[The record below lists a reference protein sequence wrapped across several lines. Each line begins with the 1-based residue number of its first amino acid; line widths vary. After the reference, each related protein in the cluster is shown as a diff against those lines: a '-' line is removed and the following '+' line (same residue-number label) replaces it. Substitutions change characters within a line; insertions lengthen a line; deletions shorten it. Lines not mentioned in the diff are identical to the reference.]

1 MAELTDTIRQTQVL
15 AALFS
20 PAFPIGAFSYSHG
33 IEAAIASGDVDDAAT
48 AHDWIETILLGGS
61 GRNDAI
67 LMANAYNAV
76 KLHAAKDGQL
86 AGGRNAEIEAINEL
100 AFALSSGAER
110 AQESRELGVNFT
122 RMTEQV
128 YQLDIGLSPPLA
140 YPVAAGLAA
149 RHLGCE
155 LQLSLSLFLQSFI
168 GNLISVVVRA
178 VPLGQSDGQIILAR
192 LMPAVAALA
201 DEASTTPLDDVGAMR
216 LWPTML
222 RSCMKP
228 SKQGFIGH
236 DWSRARTL
244 WHEGKAGQ
252 PQWPVACWNWWTG
265 WGG

>member
-1 MAELTDTIRQTQVL
+1 MIMAELTDTIRQTQLL

-110 AQESRELGVNFT
+110 AQESRELGVNFA
-122 RMTEQV
+122 RIVDQV
-128 YQLDIGLSPPLA
+128 YQLDISRSTPLA
-140 YPVAAGLAA
+140 YPVAAGLVV
-149 RHLGCE
+149 RYLGCD
-155 LQLSLSLFLQSFI
+155 LTLGLTFFLQSFI
-168 GNLISVVVRA
+168 ANLISVVVRA
-178 VPLGQSDGQIILAR
+178 VPLGQSDGQIMLAQM
-192 LMPAVAALA
+192 MPAVATLANEAALA
-201 DEASTTPLDDVGAMR
+201 PLDDVGGYAILADHASIIHETLEPR
-216 LWPTML
+216 
-222 RSCMKP
+222 
-228 SKQGFIGH
+228 IY
-236 DWSRARTL
+236 RT
-244 WHEGKAGQ
+244 
-252 PQWPVACWNWWTG
+252 
-265 WGG
+265 

>member
-1 MAELTDTIRQTQVL
+1 MAELTDTIRQTQLL

-110 AQESRELGVNFT
+110 AQESHELGVNFA
-122 RMTEQV
+122 RIVDQV
-128 YQLDIGLSPPLA
+128 YQLDISRSTPLA
-140 YPVAAGLAA
+140 YPVAAGLVV
-149 RHLGCE
+149 RYLGCD
-155 LQLSLSLFLQSFI
+155 LTLGLTFFLQSFI
-168 GNLISVVVRA
+168 ANLISVVVRA
-178 VPLGQSDGQIILAR
+178 VPLGQSDGQIMLAQM
-192 LMPAVAALA
+192 MPAVATLANEAALA
-201 DEASTTPLDDVGAMR
+201 PLDDVGGYAILADHASIIHETLEPR
-216 LWPTML
+216 
-222 RSCMKP
+222 
-228 SKQGFIGH
+228 IY
-236 DWSRARTL
+236 RT
-244 WHEGKAGQ
+244 
-252 PQWPVACWNWWTG
+252 
-265 WGG
+265 

>member
-1 MAELTDTIRQTQVL
+1 MTESTDTIRQTQLL

-110 AQESRELGVNFT
+110 AQESRELGVNFA
-122 RMTEQV
+122 RIVDQV
-128 YQLDIGLSPPLA
+128 YQLDISRSTPLA
-140 YPVAAGLAA
+140 YPVAAGLVV
-149 RHLGCE
+149 RYLGCD
-155 LQLSLSLFLQSFI
+155 LTLGLTFFLQSFI
-168 GNLISVVVRA
+168 ANLISVVVRA
-178 VPLGQSDGQIILAR
+178 VPLGQSDGQIMLAQM
-192 LMPAVAALA
+192 MPAVATLANEAALA
-201 DEASTTPLDDVGAMR
+201 PLDDVGVYAILADHASIIHETLEPR
-216 LWPTML
+216 
-222 RSCMKP
+222 
-228 SKQGFIGH
+228 IY
-236 DWSRARTL
+236 RT
-244 WHEGKAGQ
+244 
-252 PQWPVACWNWWTG
+252 
-265 WGG
+265 

>member
-1 MAELTDTIRQTQVL
+1 MAELTDTIRQTQLL

-110 AQESRELGVNFT
+110 AQESRELGVNFA
-122 RMTEQV
+122 RIVDQV
-128 YQLDIGLSPPLA
+128 YQLDISRSTPLA
-140 YPVAAGLAA
+140 YPVAAGFVV
-149 RHLGCE
+149 RYLGCD
-155 LQLSLSLFLQSFI
+155 LTLGLTFFLQSFI
-168 GNLISVVVRA
+168 ANLISVVVRA
-178 VPLGQSDGQIILAR
+178 VPLGQSDGQIMLAQM
-192 LMPAVAALA
+192 MPAVATLANEAALA
-201 DEASTTPLDDVGAMR
+201 PLDDVGGYAILADHASIIHETLEPR
-216 LWPTML
+216 
-222 RSCMKP
+222 
-228 SKQGFIGH
+228 IY
-236 DWSRARTL
+236 RT
-244 WHEGKAGQ
+244 
-252 PQWPVACWNWWTG
+252 
-265 WGG
+265 

>member
-1 MAELTDTIRQTQVL
+1 MAELTDTIRQTQLL

-110 AQESRELGVNFT
+110 AQENRELGVNFT

-140 YPVAAGLAA
+140 YPVAAGLVV
-149 RHLGCE
+149 RYLGCD
-155 LQLSLSLFLQSFI
+155 LTLGLTFFLQSFI
-168 GNLISVVVRA
+168 ANLISVVVRA
-178 VPLGQSDGQIILAR
+178 VPLGQSDGQIMLAQM
-192 LMPAVAALA
+192 MPAVATLANEAALA
-201 DEASTTPLDDVGAMR
+201 PLDDVGVYAILADHASIIHETLEPR
-216 LWPTML
+216 
-222 RSCMKP
+222 
-228 SKQGFIGH
+228 IY
-236 DWSRARTL
+236 RT
-244 WHEGKAGQ
+244 
-252 PQWPVACWNWWTG
+252 
-265 WGG
+265 

>member
-1 MAELTDTIRQTQVL
+1 MAEPIDTISQTQVL

-33 IEAAIASGDVDDAAT
+33 IEAAIAARDVVDAAT

-67 LMANAYNAV
+67 LMANAYNAAS
-76 KLHAAKDGQL
+76 LHATK
-86 AGGRNAEIEAINEL
+86 GGDLPSGRHAEIEAINEL

-122 RMTEQV
+122 RITEQI

-149 RHLGCE
+149 RHLGCD

-168 GNLISVVVRA
+168 GNLISVAVRA

-192 LMPAVAALA
+192 LMPIVAALA
-201 DEASTTPLDDVGAMR
+201 DEAATTSLDD
-216 LWPTML
+216 
-222 RSCMKP
+222 
-228 SKQGFIGH
+228 IGGYATLAEH
-236 DWSRARTL
+236 ASILHETLETRIYRT
-244 WHEGKAGQ
+244 
-252 PQWPVACWNWWTG
+252 
-265 WGG
+265 

>member
-1 MAELTDTIRQTQVL
+1 MTESTDTIRQTQLL

-110 AQESRELGVNFT
+110 AQESRELGVNFA
-122 RMTEQV
+122 RIVDQV
-128 YQLDIGLSPPLA
+128 YQLDISRSTPLA
-140 YPVAAGLAA
+140 YPVAAGLVV
-149 RHLGCE
+149 RYLGCD
-155 LQLSLSLFLQSFI
+155 LTLGLTFFLQSFI
-168 GNLISVVVRA
+168 ANLISVVVRA
-178 VPLGQSDGQIILAR
+178 VPLGQSDGQIMLAQM
-192 LMPAVAALA
+192 MPAVATLANEAALA
-201 DEASTTPLDDVGAMR
+201 PLDDVGGYAILADHASIIHETLEPR
-216 LWPTML
+216 
-222 RSCMKP
+222 
-228 SKQGFIGH
+228 IY
-236 DWSRARTL
+236 RT
-244 WHEGKAGQ
+244 
-252 PQWPVACWNWWTG
+252 
-265 WGG
+265 

>member
-1 MAELTDTIRQTQVL
+1 MAEPIDTISQTQVL

-110 AQESRELGVNFT
+110 AQESRELGVNFA
-122 RMTEQV
+122 RIVDQV
-128 YQLDIGLSPPLA
+128 YQLDISRSTPLA
-140 YPVAAGLAA
+140 YPVAAGLVV
-149 RHLGCE
+149 RYLGCD
-155 LQLSLSLFLQSFI
+155 LTLGLTFFLQSFI
-168 GNLISVVVRA
+168 ANLISVVVRA
-178 VPLGQSDGQIILAR
+178 VPLGQSDAQIMLAQM
-192 LMPAVAALA
+192 MPAVATLANEAALA
-201 DEASTTPLDDVGAMR
+201 PLDDVGGYAILADHASIIHETLEPR
-216 LWPTML
+216 
-222 RSCMKP
+222 
-228 SKQGFIGH
+228 IY
-236 DWSRARTL
+236 RT
-244 WHEGKAGQ
+244 
-252 PQWPVACWNWWTG
+252 
-265 WGG
+265 

>member
-1 MAELTDTIRQTQVL
+1 MAELTDTIRQTQLL

-110 AQESRELGVNFT
+110 AQESRELGVNFA
-122 RMTEQV
+122 RIVDQV
-128 YQLDIGLSPPLA
+128 YQLDISRSTPLA
-140 YPVAAGLAA
+140 YPVAAGLVV
-149 RHLGCE
+149 RYLGCD
-155 LQLSLSLFLQSFI
+155 LTLGLTFFLQSFI
-168 GNLISVVVRA
+168 ANLISVVVRA
-178 VPLGQSDGQIILAR
+178 VPLGQSDGQIMLAQM
-192 LMPAVAALA
+192 MPAVATLANEAALA
-201 DEASTTPLDDVGAMR
+201 PLDDVGGYAILADHASIIHETLEPR
-216 LWPTML
+216 
-222 RSCMKP
+222 
-228 SKQGFIGH
+228 IY
-236 DWSRARTL
+236 RT
-244 WHEGKAGQ
+244 
-252 PQWPVACWNWWTG
+252 
-265 WGG
+265 

>member
-33 IEAAIASGDVDDAAT
+33 IEAAIALGDVDDAVT

-110 AQESRELGVNFT
+110 AKESRELGMNFT
-122 RMTEQV
+122 RMAEQV

-201 DEASTTPLDDVGAMR
+201 NEAATTPLDD
-216 LWPTML
+216 
-222 RSCMKP
+222 
-228 SKQGFIGH
+228 IGGYTILADH
-236 DWSRARTL
+236 ASILHENLETRIYRT
-244 WHEGKAGQ
+244 
-252 PQWPVACWNWWTG
+252 
-265 WGG
+265 

>member
-1 MAELTDTIRQTQVL
+1 MAELTDTIRQTQLL

-33 IEAAIASGDVDDAAT
+33 IEAAIASGDVDDATT
-48 AHDWIETILLGGS
+48 AHDWIETILIGGS

-128 YQLDIGLSPPLA
+128 YQLDISRSTPLA
-140 YPVAAGLAA
+140 YPVAAGLVV
-149 RHLGCE
+149 RYLGCD
-155 LQLSLSLFLQSFI
+155 LTLGLTFFLQSFI
-168 GNLISVVVRA
+168 ANLISVVVRA

-201 DEASTTPLDDVGAMR
+201 DEASTTPLDD
-216 LWPTML
+216 
-222 RSCMKP
+222 
-228 SKQGFIGH
+228 IGGYAILADH
-236 DWSRARTL
+236 ASILHETLETRIYRT
-244 WHEGKAGQ
+244 
-252 PQWPVACWNWWTG
+252 
-265 WGG
+265 

>member
-1 MAELTDTIRQTQVL
+1 MTELTDTIRQTQVL

-33 IEAAIASGDVDDAAT
+33 IEAAIASGDVNDAAT
-48 AHDWIETILLGGS
+48 AHDWIKTILLGGS

-110 AQESRELGVNFT
+110 AQENRELGVNFT

-168 GNLISVVVRA
+168 AEKKSWSEFSLLIF
-178 VPLGQSDGQIILAR
+178 
-192 LMPAVAALA
+192 
-201 DEASTTPLDDVGAMR
+201 STV
-216 LWPTML
+216 
-222 RSCMKP
+222 S
-228 SKQGFIGH
+228 FIY
-236 DWSRARTL
+236 
-244 WHEGKAGQ
+244 
-252 PQWPVACWNWWTG
+252 
-265 WGG
+265 

>member
-1 MAELTDTIRQTQVL
+1 MTELTDTIRQTQLL

-110 AQESRELGVNFT
+110 AQESRELGVNFA
-122 RMTEQV
+122 RIVDQV
-128 YQLDIGLSPPLA
+128 YQLDISRSTPLA
-140 YPVAAGLAA
+140 YPVAAGLVV
-149 RHLGCE
+149 RYLGCD
-155 LQLSLSLFLQSFI
+155 LTLGLTFFLQSFI
-168 GNLISVVVRA
+168 ANLISVVVRA
-178 VPLGQSDGQIILAR
+178 VPLGQSDGQIMLAQM
-192 LMPAVAALA
+192 MPAVATLANEAALA
-201 DEASTTPLDDVGAMR
+201 PLDDVGVYAILADHASIIHETLEPR
-216 LWPTML
+216 
-222 RSCMKP
+222 
-228 SKQGFIGH
+228 IY
-236 DWSRARTL
+236 RT
-244 WHEGKAGQ
+244 
-252 PQWPVACWNWWTG
+252 
-265 WGG
+265 